1 MYSMGLSTEILV
13 DCPDK
18 CIFCNVNFF
27 FKRGDGLS
35 IKINEPYEG
44 SSIYSE
50 YMTQLKKMTD
60 DEVKEEYFRLRDMVE
75 PSQIDVIKK
84 SIVVDFIVRFNKE
97 YLLTN

>member
-13 DCPDK
+13 DDPDK
-18 CIFCNVNFF
+18 CIFFDVGF

-35 IKINEPYEG
+35 IKINEHYEG